1 MKRYLC
7 LADFEPAARRKLP
20 RCVYGFIKGG
30 AEDGGTLRAN
40 SEAFDKIRFQP
51 RVLTNTSARSART
64 TTLGEEWSSPI
75 GIAPMGAM
83 GVAAYQADLVMAR
96 AAAKVNIPFILS
108 GASLFSMERVIA
120 ENPRAWF
127 QAYLSS
133 NPEENDKLL
142 ARVDG
147 CGFKTLVITVD
158 VPVSGNREA
167 DIRNGYSSPL
177 RPSLGLALDGLAHP
191 RWLFGT
197 FVKTLLEEGMP
208 HFDNFATPR
217 TPMLSRSAM
226 RPHLRDK
233 LCWDD
238 LKRIR
243 STWKHHLLLKGVLSP
258 HDVRL
263 AREAGVD
270 GVIASNHGGRQL
282 DGAVAP
288 LEVLA
293 AMKEEAATMT
303 LMCDSGFRRGSHG

>member
-1 MKRYLC
+1 
-7 LADFEPAARRKLP
+7 
-20 RCVYGFIKGG
+20 
-30 AEDGGTLRAN
+30 
-40 SEAFDKIRFQP
+40 
-51 RVLTNTSARSART
+51 
-64 TTLGEEWSSPI
+64 
-75 GIAPMGAM
+75 
-83 GVAAYQADLVMAR
+83 
-96 AAAKVNIPFILS
+96 
-108 GASLFSMERVIA
+108 
-120 ENPRAWF
+120 
-127 QAYLSS
+127 
-133 NPEENDKLL
+133 
-142 ARVDG
+142 
-147 CGFKTLVITVD
+147 
-158 VPVSGNREA
+158 
-167 DIRNGYSSPL
+167 
-177 RPSLGLALDGLAHP
+177 
-191 RWLFGT
+191 GT

-303 LMCDSGFRRGSHG
+303 LMCDSGFRRGSHVLKALMLGAHHVFLGRPFLYAAIAGGEAGVLRAAELLQ